1 MENKSLTRRGFLRK
15 TLATGVAITGLSSF
29 STPNGFDPKGLPTVV
44 FGKTGVRIPRIS
56 IGLGSRFCSV
66 SDEDEAQE
74 ILTYALDNG
83 IFYWDTANS
92 YTNSSL
98 GVVSEE
104 RIGKVLRRRRNEV
117 FLSTKVAAREP
128 DEAQRQVEASLKR
141 LQTDYL
147 DNLMI
152 HSVTTVEDVD
162 RLSRKGGIIDL
173 VTRLKEEGV
182 TRNIGFSGHSDASAM
197 KLMMDRGDFD
207 DVLFAMNQY
216 GDYSQE
222 RQETILPAALDKN
235 LGILLMKVV
244 RPKETVSGIT
254 ANDLIR
260 FALSIDGP
268 SALVLGMDS
277 LDIVKSNIEILK
289 NFTPMT
295 AAERSAMLSSLSP
308 YFIDKNLEWV
318 QPSYRDGHWG

>member
-1 MENKSLTRRGFLRK
+1 MENKFITRRGFLQK
-15 TLATGVAITGLSSF
+15 TLATGVALTGLSSF
-29 STPNGFDPKGLPTVV
+29 STPNGFDPKGLPTVA

-56 IGLGSRFCSV
+56 IGLGSRFCAV

-74 ILTYALDNG
+74 ILAYALDNG
-83 IFYWDTANS
+83 IYYWDTANS
-92 YTNSSL
+92 YMNRNL

-104 RIGKVLRRRRNEV
+104 RIGKVLKNRRKEV
-117 FLSTKVAAREP
+117 FLSTKIAAREP
-128 DEAQRQVEASLKR
+128 DEAQRQVEASLNR

-152 HSVTTVEDVD
+152 HSVSTVEDVD
-162 RLSRKGGIIDL
+162 GLSRKGGIIDM

-182 TRNIGFSGHSDASAM
+182 TRNIGFSGHSNAGAM

-216 GDYSQE
+216 GDYSQD
-222 RQETILPAALDKN
+222 RQETIIPAALEKN
-235 LGILLMKVV
+235 LGVLLMKVV
-244 RPKETVSGIT
+244 RPKETVSGIS

-260 FALSIDGP
+260 FALSVDGP

-308 YFIDKNLEWV
+308 FFTGRDLEWV
-318 QPSYRDGHWG
+318 KPDYRDGHWG